1 MRLIL
6 SSLLFV
12 FIFSI
17 HCSAKTSSGSKPEW
31 VSKGESSLNNK
42 RTNQSYYFKA
52 VSSEGS
58 NLQSLRDNK
67 ANTLSAAIGQ
77 QNKIQGNVKTEIEED
92 LVNTNN
98 SKETIRMTFSNDIKA
113 DVFYAR
119 LVDEYWEYVRYPG
132 GESGY
137 KYYALYAVSYS
148 GQKPNFDEFS
158 TTTSY
163 GSTPIVMSI
172 IPGLGQWYKG
182 SKVKGVC
189 MFAAEAAAVA
199 GILICANKANDAEK
213 KIKLE
218 PKFAKHYE
226 DKKSSWETGRNI
238 CIGAAA
244 AIWIYN
250 MIDAAV
256 AKGTRRVEVKP
267 AGRSYVSLAPALDKD
282 YAGFSLSYN
291 F

>member
-1 MRLIL
+1 MKMKKNNIIRFAL
-6 SSLLFV
+6 SVAFLLLSITVIAQKPKWVGNTPTELNNSYKFV
-12 FIFSI
+12 EVISYGNSI
-17 HCSAKTSSGSKPEW
+17 QGARVDAKQQLAINEQLQNAIKVNIETGLKSHEEEKIVDGKSSAK
-31 VSKGESSLNNK
+31 
-42 RTNQSYYFKA
+42 Y
-52 VSSEGS
+52 
-58 NLQSLRDNK
+58 
-67 ANTLSAAIGQ
+67 
-77 QNKIQGNVKTEIEED
+77 EEE
-92 LVNTNN
+92 V
-98 SKETIRMTFSNDIKA
+98 DIKMSTTGETYKLQA
-113 DVFYAR
+113 YAI
-119 LVDEYWEYVRYPG
+119 DEYSTNEG
-132 GESGY
+132 GMV
-137 KYYALYAVSYS
+137 KLHTLFMVAV
-148 GQKPNFDEFS
+148 QDKPTFDRTYL
-158 TTTSY
+158 TTNY
-163 GSTPIVMSI
+163 GSTPVVMSI

-282 YAGFSLSYN
+282 YAGLSLTYN